1 MYSENPSRTQTCQR
15 ALLLH
20 WPTFSK
26 NIQMNYAF
34 LPGVEVLL
42 HLALSPS
49 PARLKFYIF
58 LDWEEDF
65 LMGFMK
71 LDFPSSPKD
80 SFNC

>member
-1 MYSENPSRTQTCQR
+1 
-15 ALLLH
+15 
-20 WPTFSK
+20 
-26 NIQMNYAF
+26 MNYAF

-49 PARLKFYIF
+49 LARLKFYIF

-80 SFNC
+80 IFNC